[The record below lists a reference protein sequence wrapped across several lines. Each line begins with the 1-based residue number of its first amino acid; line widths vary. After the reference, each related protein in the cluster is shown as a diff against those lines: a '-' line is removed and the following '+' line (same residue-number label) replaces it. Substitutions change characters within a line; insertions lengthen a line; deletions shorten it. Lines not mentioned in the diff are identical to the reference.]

1 MKKRKRTYAIRKCQ
15 YCGKMIS
22 AAGNGA
28 AHYRKH
34 VKEGILR
41 EIKRDW
47 RTKNP
52 KVRFERI
59 ET

>member
-1 MKKRKRTYAIRKCQ
+1 MRKKKTTYAKCKCQ

-22 AAGNGA
+22 TAGNGV

-52 KVRFERI
+52 KVRFELVK
-59 ET
+59 